1 MIHIDKVH
9 GSTLTASTACVF
21 SIQLCEKRAKITTL
35 RHVGCVAAI
44 RPRNDIIRAQR
55 VTDSYSNRLL
65 PDRKMYRALDLIR
78 REARNNGRHDSR
90 QTKHSN
96 VLSLG
101 VARCSSRKLNKR
113 SSVAY
118 YRGSGYC

>member
-44 RPRNDIIRAQR
+44 RPRNDIIGAQR
-55 VTDSYSNRLL
+55 VTDSYRNVVL
-65 PDRKMYRALDLIR
+65 PDRKMYRPLDLIR
-78 REARNNGRHDSR
+78 RVDASDFFFMPANHTQRTAQD
-90 QTKHSN
+90 T
-96 VLSLG
+96 
-101 VARCSSRKLNKR
+101 
-113 SSVAY
+113 
-118 YRGSGYC
+118 